1 MNRLQRLLR
10 NPGCSEDKKLDGSTF
25 LLHEIGY
32 ILLVIKI
39 MLILFL
45 SSKYRATNSS
55 RLYSWGVGR
64 EFRHIQRTD
73 LLSALL
79 QRNKM
84 HFHLKCRKIS
94 NTSAI
99 TD

>member
-32 ILLVIKI
+32 ILFVIKI

-73 LLSALL
+73 LLSVYYKGT
-79 QRNKM
+79 RCI
-84 HFHLKCRKIS
+84 FI
-94 NTSAI
+94 
-99 TD
+99 